1 MSNWRWEYDPDETHV
16 IGGETPAPP
25 AFVAEVES
33 RVDEI
38 VRAAEALHLD
48 GTRYEARARDA
59 ECLHAWRDVP
69 LPDHRS
75 ARVRLRTPGHA
86 LARLNPYSVRP
97 RNSPFTTFPLAFR
110 GSSVTNSTTR
120 GTL

>member
-1 MSNWRWEYDPDETHV
+1 VSNWRWEYDPDETHV

-48 GTRYEARARDA
+48 GTRARAKGCRVPS
-59 ECLHAWRDVP
+59 CLA
-69 LPDHRS
+69 
-75 ARVRLRTPGHA
+75 GC
-86 LARLNPYSVRP
+86 
-97 RNSPFTTFPLAFR
+97 
-110 GSSVTNSTTR
+110 SST
-120 GTL
+120 